1 MVVYKHSWVD
11 NNKFMEI
18 KKKQQDQLMK
28 HAVHHSP
35 KHMALMRKVMKKGKT
50 FGQAHKLAMKEVGK

>member
-1 MVVYKHSWVD
+1 
-11 NNKFMEI
+11 MEI

-50 FGQAHKLAMKEVGK
+50 FSQAHKLAMKEVGK